1 MNLAELRY
9 SPDFRLDIDGVPVPS
24 LVRSAVI
31 GIHLVTG
38 IEGADRAEITLAN
51 DGLRWL
57 DNALFALGNSLTLSL
72 GYAPAQPEQMFVGE
86 IVAIGPTFPA
96 SGMPT
101 LKITAQDARF
111 RLQRGKKLR
120 WFAIPVPTVGNFPIP
135 DLLTAPLV
143 TLENLLIPVID
154 PVGAAIAVILG
165 GVEAIGAI
173 GDPGSAQKFIRKQA
187 NQSDYDFLADV
198 ARENGW
204 DMFVEH
210 GGPVGGHMLRFQSPL
225 GHLDPDLT
233 LAYGRSLLE
242 FTPRITTVGQ
252 IFSVTAFVWI
262 SEIKMTF
269 AVNLG
274 WDWDS
279 MSLTLMIYPAGITL
293 QPGPSHYLIRDPVT
307 PLTAPRRIIGELLP
321 KLNKRL
327 TGSGSTVGNPAI
339 KAGSVIRFEGLGE
352 QFGGLYRVTQATHT
366 LDQGGYRTEF
376 DVRKEIWFGSIPAPA
391 QGAVPVRTT
400 F

>member
-1 MNLAELRY
+1 
-9 SPDFRLDIDGVPVPS
+9 V
-24 LVRSAVI
+24 
-31 GIHLVTG
+31 
-38 IEGADRAEITLAN
+38 
-51 DGLRWL
+51 
-57 DNALFALGNSLTLSL
+57 
-72 GYAPAQPEQMFVGE
+72 
-86 IVAIGPTFPA
+86 
-96 SGMPT
+96 
-101 LKITAQDARF
+101 TAQDARF
-111 RLQRGKKLR
+111 RLQQGKKLR
-120 WFAIPVPTVGNFPIP
+120 WFAIPIPTVGNFPIP
-135 DLLTAPLV
+135 DILTAPLV

-173 GDPGSAQKFIRKQA
+173 ADPGGAQKFIRKEA
-187 NQSDYDFLADV
+187 NESDYDFLARL
-198 ARENGW
+198 AKENGW
-204 DMFVEH
+204 DMYVEH
-210 GGPVGGHMLRFQSPL
+210 GGPAGGHVLRFQSPL

-233 LAYGRSLLE
+233 LAYGRSLIE

-262 SEIKMTF
+262 SELKLTF

-274 WDWDS
+274 WDWDR

-293 QPGPSHYLIRDPVT
+293 QPGPSHFLIKDPVT

-321 KLNKRL
+321 KLNNRL
-327 TGSGSTVGNPAI
+327 TGTGSTIGNPAI
-339 KAGSVIRFEGLGE
+339 KAGSVLRFEGLGAR
-352 QFGGLYRVTQATHT
+352 FGGLYRVTKATHS

>member
-1 MNLAELRY
+1 VNLAELRY
-9 SPDFRLDIDGVPVPS
+9 SPDFRLEIGGAPVPAA
-24 LVRSAVI
+24 VRGAVT
-31 GIHLVTG
+31 GIRLETG

-51 DGLRWL
+51 AGLRWL
-57 DNALFALGNSLTLSL
+57 DDPLFALDNSLALSL
-72 GYAPAQPEQMFVGE
+72 GYAPSQPEQMFVGQ
-86 IVAIGPTFPA
+86 IVAVAPTFPA

-101 LKITAQDARF
+101 LKVTAQDARF
-111 RLQRGKKLR
+111 RLQQGKKLR
-120 WFAIPVPTVGNFPIP
+120 WFAIPIPTVGNFPIP
-135 DLLTAPLV
+135 DILTAPLV

-173 GDPGSAQKFIRKQA
+173 ADPGGAQKFIRKEA
-187 NQSDYDFLADV
+187 NESDYHFLARL
-198 ARENGW
+198 AKENGW
-204 DMFVEH
+204 DMYVEH
-210 GGPVGGHMLRFQSPL
+210 GGPAGGHVLRFQSPL

-233 LAYGRSLLE
+233 LAYGRSLIE

-262 SEIKMTF
+262 SELKLTF

-274 WDWDS
+274 WDWDR

-293 QPGPSHYLIRDPVT
+293 QPGPSHFLIKDPVT

-321 KLNKRL
+321 KLNNRL
-327 TGSGSTVGNPAI
+327 TGTGSTIGNPAI
-339 KAGSVIRFEGLGE
+339 KAGSVLRFEGLGAR
-352 QFGGLYRVTQATHT
+352 FGGLYRVTKATHS

>member
-9 SPDFRLDIDGVPVPS
+9 SPDFRLEIGGAPVPAA
-24 LVRSAVI
+24 VRGAVT
-31 GIHLVTG
+31 GIRLETG

-51 DGLRWL
+51 AGLRWL
-57 DNALFALGNSLTLSL
+57 DDPLFALDNSLALSL
-72 GYAPAQPEQMFVGE
+72 GYAPSQPEQMFVGQ
-86 IVAIGPTFPA
+86 IVAVAPTFPA

-101 LKITAQDARF
+101 LKVTAQDARF
-111 RLQRGKKLR
+111 RLQQGKKLR
-120 WFAIPVPTVGNFPIP
+120 WFAIPIPTVGNFPIP
-135 DLLTAPLV
+135 DILTAPLV

-173 GDPGSAQKFIRKQA
+173 ADPGGAQKFIRKEA
-187 NQSDYDFLADV
+187 NESDYHFLARL
-198 ARENGW
+198 AKENGW
-204 DMFVEH
+204 DMYVEH
-210 GGPVGGHMLRFQSPL
+210 GGPAGGHVLRFQSPL

-233 LAYGRSLLE
+233 LAYGRSLIE

-262 SEIKMTF
+262 SELKLTF

-274 WDWDS
+274 WDWDR

-293 QPGPSHYLIRDPVT
+293 QPGPSHFLIKDPVT

-321 KLNKRL
+321 KLNNRL
-327 TGSGSTVGNPAI
+327 TGTGSTIGNPAI
-339 KAGSVIRFEGLGE
+339 KAGSVLRFEGLGAR
-352 QFGGLYRVTQATHT
+352 FGGLYRVTKATHS

>member
-1 MNLAELRY
+1 VNLAELRY
-9 SPDFRLDIDGVPVPS
+9 SPDFRLEIGGTPVPAA
-24 LVRSAVI
+24 VRGAVT
-31 GIHLVTG
+31 GIRLETG

-51 DGLRWL
+51 AGLRWL
-57 DNALFALGNSLTLSL
+57 DDPLFALDNSLALSL
-72 GYAPAQPEQMFVGE
+72 GYAPSQPEQMFVGQ
-86 IVAIGPTFPA
+86 IVAVAPTFPA

-101 LKITAQDARF
+101 LKVTAQDARF
-111 RLQRGKKLR
+111 RLQQGKKLR
-120 WFAIPVPTVGNFPIP
+120 WFAIPIPTVGNFPIP
-135 DLLTAPLV
+135 DILTAPLV

-173 GDPGSAQKFIRKQA
+173 ADPGGAQKFIRKEA
-187 NQSDYDFLADV
+187 NESDYDFLARL
-198 ARENGW
+198 AKENGW
-204 DMFVEH
+204 DMYVEH
-210 GGPVGGHMLRFQSPL
+210 GGPAGGHVLRFQSPL

-233 LAYGRSLLE
+233 LAYGRSLIE

-262 SEIKMTF
+262 SELKLTF

-274 WDWDS
+274 WDWDR

-293 QPGPSHYLIRDPVT
+293 QPGPSHFLIKDPVT

-321 KLNKRL
+321 KLNNRL
-327 TGSGSTVGNPAI
+327 TGTGSTIGNPAI
-339 KAGSVIRFEGLGE
+339 KAGSVLRFEGLGAR
-352 QFGGLYRVTQATHT
+352 FGGLYRVTKATHS

-376 DVRKEIWFGSIPAPA
+376 DVRKEIWFGSIPEPA